1 MTVFRIVK
9 LKKRTSDLS
18 GTGAFNEGGRWNHEG
33 TFALYTSENPSLALL
48 EMLVHAE
55 ESELPPQM
63 YLITIEVNDKLPV
76 FEIEDKNLPKEW
88 RLPEN
93 IQLKDLGDKMLADLK
108 HIGIK
113 VRSAVLPGQYNY
125 ILNPRF
131 PEYYKHVRVIKIEPL
146 DIDKRFLKK
155 V

>member
-1 MTVFRIVK
+1 MTVYRIVK
-9 LKKRTSDLS
+9 LKKRTSDLT
-18 GTGAFNEGGRWNHEG
+18 GTGSFNAGGRWNNEG

-76 FEIEDKNLPKEW
+76 FKMEDKHLPNDW
-88 RLPEN
+88 RLPDN
-93 IQLKDLGDKMLADLK
+93 IELKDMGDKVLADLK
-108 HIGIK
+108 YIGIK
-113 VRSAVLPGQYNY
+113 VLSAVLPGQYNY

-131 PEYYKHVRVIKIEPL
+131 PDYYKHVRVIKIEPL
-146 DIDKRFLKK
+146 DLDKRFLKK

>member
-1 MTVFRIVK
+1 MTVYRIVK

-18 GTGAFNEGGRWNHEG
+18 GTGSFNAGGRWNNEG

-55 ESELPPQM
+55 ESELPPKM
-63 YLITIEVNDKLPV
+63 YLITIDVNDKLPV
-76 FEIEDKNLPKEW
+76 FEMEDKDLPNER
-88 RLPEN
+88 RLPDN
-93 IQLKDLGDKMLADLK
+93 IKLKDMGDKMLADLK
-108 HIGIK
+108 FVGIK

-125 ILNPRF
+125 ILNPRCRD
-131 PEYYKHVRVIKIEPL
+131 YYKHVRVIKTEPL
-146 DIDKRFLKK
+146 GIDKRFLKK